1 MVITA
6 PAQMRMPL
14 FFEDLSRFGNA
25 PALIDARGG
34 GVTDYAELARVVEQR
49 SIDLQASL
57 KGLRSLVFLE
67 AANEKTFFVDYLA
80 CLQSGCVLHL
90 VENLSDPKT
99 LDLISLYQ
107 PNLLLGP
114 NQTNALAHDRQI
126 ELHPDL
132 LLLLSTSGSTGS
144 PKFVKHSSSSLE
156 ANARAIAQYLH
167 LDQTERAFQHL
178 RPFYSYGLS
187 VIHSHL
193 TVGAALVLSD
203 ASANE
208 ERFWAQFKASE
219 ATSFAGVPYTFETL
233 KRMGFDPAHY
243 PSLRY
248 ATQAGGRL
256 EASLVKEFAG
266 LFSRSG
272 RAFYV
277 MYGQT
282 EAAPRMSYLPPELAE
297 ANPGSIGIAVP
308 GGRFSLIDSTGLDI
322 DEPGRPGE
330 LVYEGPNIMMGYAQ
344 TPSELATDET
354 PMRLLTGDVA
364 VRDENGLI
372 SIVGRSSRFVKPFGS
387 RLNLDE
393 VQTWLKAQYSD
404 VLAVAGDDTRVVIAL
419 DAEGEG
425 ERGGV
430 DLEAV
435 AKRFGL
441 PATLFCTRRFEILP
455 ALPNGKVDYGAVLM
469 LGRHS
474 SNPPRSGFLERL
486 VRTVQELL
494 GLSDVSYENV
504 GDLFRS
510 KLPNNLFTPNSTFA
524 DLGVDSLAYV
534 GIAIELENLFEG
546 KVPPNWQ
553 TLTLAE
559 LDAAYLDLKVRAQ
572 L

>member
-1 MVITA
+1 MITA
-6 PAQMRMPL
+6 PAQKRLPL
-14 FFEDLSRFGNA
+14 FFEDLSRFGHA
-25 PALIDARGG
+25 PALVEARGG
-34 GVTDYAELARVVEQR
+34 TVTDYAELARAVEQR
-49 SIDLQASL
+49 STDLQTSL
-57 KGLRSLVFLE
+57 KGLRPLVFLE
-67 AANEKTFFVDYLA
+67 ASNELAFFVDYLA
-80 CLQSGCVLHL
+80 CLQSGCVVHL
-90 VENLSDPKT
+90 VECLSDPKT
-99 LDLISLYQ
+99 RDLISLYE

-114 NQTNALAHDRQI
+114 NQTRALTHDRQL

-156 ANARAIAQYLH
+156 ANARAIAQYLN

-187 VIHSHL
+187 IIHSHL
-193 TVGAALVLSD
+193 AVGAALVLSD

-208 ERFWAQFKASE
+208 ETFWAQFKATE

-233 KRMGFDPAHY
+233 KRMGFDPAQY

-266 LFSRSG
+266 LFARSG

-308 GGRFSLIDSTGLDI
+308 GGRFSLIDANGRDI
-322 DEPGRPGE
+322 DEAGHPGE

-344 TPSELATDET
+344 TPFELATDET
-354 PMRLLTGDVA
+354 PRRLLTGDVA
-364 VRDENGLI
+364 VKDEHGLI

-393 VQTWLKAQYSD
+393 VQSWLKSQYPD
-404 VLAVAGDDTRVVIAL
+404 VLAVAGDDELVVIAFH
-419 DAEGEG
+419 AVGEE
-425 ERGGV
+425 EREGV

-435 AKRFGL
+435 AKRFSL
-441 PATLFCTRRFEILP
+441 PATLFCARHFETVP
-455 ALPNGKVDYGAVLM
+455 TLPNGKVDYGTVLR
-469 LGRHS
+469 LGRQP
-474 SNPPRSGFLERL
+474 SNPSRSGFLERL
-486 VRTVQELL
+486 VRTVEELL
-494 GLSDVSYENV
+494 GLSAVSYENV

-510 KLPNNLFTPNSTFA
+510 KLPHHPFTPSSTFG

-546 KVPPNWQ
+546 EVPPNWQ
-553 TLTLAE
+553 TLTLSE
-559 LDAAYLDLKVRAQ
+559 LEAAYLALKFRAQ